1 MDIHVVQPG
10 DTMYRLA
17 QQYGVPMERLLQ
29 DNQLEN
35 PSQLVVGQTIV
46 VQYPELT
53 HTVRAGDSLYAI
65 AQMHNT
71 TVAQLLRN
79 NPALQGRDLIYP
91 GQVIVVKYASRPR
104 GPLTV
109 NAYAYPYIDRDLLR
123 ATLPYLSQITP
134 FTYRFDE
141 GELIPLR
148 DEALVNAALQSRVA
162 PIFHLSNLDE
172 EERFSAQLAHELLE
186 DEEDQ
191 RELIGRIVRTVDR
204 RGYQGVDVDFE
215 YIRAED
221 GENYA
226 RFLARLRRALTS
238 RGLPLIAALA
248 PKTSADQPG
257 RLYEGIDYHLI
268 AQSVDFALLMTYGW
282 ELLAQ
287 PLKTLQIRGLRNNIY
302 TYLQKE
308 IAVVARVMLSD
319 YIYSDTVSQVAFF
332 KIPHQLIDDPKFKQL
347 SIAAKLLYGLLLD
360 RMSLSAQNGW
370 HDNTGRV
377 YIYYTVND
385 VCQDIGCG
393 RNKAMRLLADLDTVK
408 GIGLIERKKQ
418 GQGRPDKIFVKRITV
433 QENAENAPE
442 TEQVPT
448 TLVSEADFPDVQRSE
463 NPTSRG
469 RKNRPLEVSKANPNK
484 TDKNQTDFIQTN
496 LSIYP
501 HTATKLGWIDRYER
515 KEEENVLEGQQT
527 TADSMLCCTISF
539 RTSYVQNCPTG
550 RNAPDSAACGAVPA
564 SMSFVKQTTL
574 VRGHSP

>member
-10 DTMYRLA
+10 DTIYQLA

-29 DNQLEN
+29 DNQLPD

-53 HTVRAGDSLYAI
+53 HTVRAGDSLYSI

-71 TVAQLLRN
+71 TAVQLLRN
-79 NPALQGRDLIYP
+79 NPSLHGRDLIYP
-91 GQVIVVKYASRPR
+91 GQVIVVRYASRPR
-104 GPLTV
+104 GALTV
-109 NAYAYPYIDRDLLR
+109 NAYAYPSIDRGLLQD
-123 ATLPYLSQITP
+123 TLPYLSLLTP

-141 GELIPLR
+141 ENLIPLR
-148 DEALVNAALQSRVA
+148 DETLVTAALQSRVA
-162 PIFHLSNLDE
+162 PVLHLSNVDE
-172 EERFSAQLAHELLE
+172 RGQFSSELAHELLE
-186 DEEDQ
+186 DKDDQ
-191 RELIGRIVRTVDR
+191 EELIESILRTANQK
-204 RGYQGVDVDFE
+204 GYQWVDVDFE

-221 GENYA
+221 AEAYA
-226 RFLARLRRALTS
+226 QFLTRLRQALTPS
-238 RGLPLIAALA
+238 GRPLVAALA
-248 PKTSADQPG
+248 PKTSAGQPG

-268 AQSVDFALLMTYGW
+268 AQAVDFALLMTYGW

-448 TLVSEADFPDVQRSE
+448 TPVSEVDFSDVHRSE
-463 NPTSRG
+463 KPTSRG
-469 RKNRPLEVSKANPNK
+469 RKNRRLEVSKANPNK
-484 TDKNQTDFIQTN
+484 TDENQTNFIQTN

-501 HTATKLGWIDRYER
+501 HTTTKLGWIDRYEQ
-515 KEEENVLEGQQT
+515 KEKMNISEKQQA
-527 TADSMLCCTISF
+527 TAASMLCCPVPF
-539 RTSYVQNCPTG
+539 WTSYTRNCLTMYRG
-550 RNAPDSAACGAVPA
+550 QDSAAGGAALA